1 VYLRRKPRQP
11 GGRRPIGSDQVPKLW
26 AETMDTHRRQ
36 VHDAILDATAELI
49 AERGPMSVAMSAVAG
64 RAGIGRAT
72 LYKYFPDVE
81 SILVAW
87 HERDFGGHLERLRTL
102 SEAEDLTLAQVV
114 EFVCGQRHHHHPHAE
129 HPHAS
134 HGEVLGAL
142 AHTIV
147 GASGTPPAAIEREVL
162 SLLAQ
167 LVTRLV
173 ERNQVRADVAPDEVA
188 QWLLHTS
195 HAPHELEDE
204 VVTRLVIDSLTPEP
218 TRVRRR

>member
-1 VYLRRKPRQP
+1 
-11 GGRRPIGSDQVPKLW
+11 
-26 AETMDTHRRQ
+26 MDTHRRQ

-49 AERGPMSVAMSAVAG
+49 AEHGPMSVAMSAVAD

-87 HERDFGGHLERLRTL
+87 HARDFGGHLERLRTL
-102 SEAEDLTLAQVV
+102 YEAEDLTLAQVV
-114 EFVCGQRHHHHPHAE
+114 EFVRGQRHHHPHAE
-129 HPHAS
+129 HPHTR
-134 HGEVLGAL
+134 HGEMLDAL

-147 GASGTPPAAIEREVL
+147 GASGTPAAAIEREVL

-173 ERNQVRADVAPDEVA
+173 ERDEVRGDVGPDVAA
-188 QWLLHTS
+188 RWLLHAS
-195 HAPHELEDE
+195 HAPHELDDE
-204 VVTRLVIDSLTPEP
+204 VVTRLVIDSLSPNTA
-218 TRVRRR
+218 RRHR